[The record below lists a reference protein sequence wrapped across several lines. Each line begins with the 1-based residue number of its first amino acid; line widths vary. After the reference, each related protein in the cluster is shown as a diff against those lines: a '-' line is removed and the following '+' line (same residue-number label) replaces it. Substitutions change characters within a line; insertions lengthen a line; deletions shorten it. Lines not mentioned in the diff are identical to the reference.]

1 MKVEPSRVVI
11 ASLLLATSARAQT
24 AHVRDVT
31 PDMGIVFQGFFSE
44 GFALLGHRGVFAS
57 SANAGFRHSQNG
69 GERWERAMSGYVDA
83 AGTSPSVRYSRP
95 LRLTSVSAEISMPPV
110 PQVGS

>member
-69 GERWERAMSGYVDA
+69 GERAQLDLG
-83 AGTSPSVRYSRP
+83 
-95 LRLTSVSAEISMPPV
+95 VSEQQRFSC
-110 PQVGS
+110 GLL

>member
-44 GFALLGHRGVFAS
+44 GFARLLGAARAD
-57 SANAGFRHSQNG
+57 
-69 GERWERAMSGYVDA
+69 ERLRILCRQGRAHAQS
-83 AGTSPSVRYSRP
+83 
-95 LRLTSVSAEISMPPV
+95 
-110 PQVGS
+110 